1 MEVDRR
7 AGNFGSP
14 LWENRQPSGYGQ
26 PSGLAGGET
35 EARSNGP
42 PTPLLP
48 RRWPQG
54 LIYLSALSS
63 QKPAPS
69 PPPTARA
76 ILPQAYPQPPPSPP
90 LPSHH
95 LSLSHQLPG
104 REAPACPPAACLLS
118 AWLLP
123 ALGPRACE
131 RVRARV
137 CTSTRGAAAPS
148 LPPAGADPGPLR
160 SLCARPRGPCP
171 LCPRRTCGSCFFLY
185 LPVFS
190 PLSLPLQRSRQRLL
204 E

>member
-148 LPPAGADPGPLR
+148 LPPAGADRPWPSPLSVCAAPGPL
-160 SLCARPRGPCP
+160 
-171 LCPRRTCGSCFFLY
+171 
-185 LPVFS
+185 S
-190 PLSLPLQRSRQRLL
+190 PLPPQDLRFLFLLVSPCFLPSLSAPPAI
-204 E
+204 